1 VSGLTDYIIMVGV
14 LLVAAYTVLFGME
27 ILKEKNYLGF
37 AAVIILVAAIIG
49 LPVYLLFFRG

>member
-1 VSGLTDYIIMVGV
+1 LTDYIIMVGV